1 MAKLMSEGVIM
12 DYCASNP
19 DFMAGVLRYFNVYG
33 SDPLGRLG
41 EYPRPDLRHYGRIT
55 GACMDAALGLTDK
68 LTVMG
73 TTHPTRD
80 GSCIRDFIHVV
91 DLVDAHIKLMGR
103 LSNPPVLFNVG
114 TGKGVSVKEIVA
126 ACLKVTGKNIT
137 VVMQEEARPGDAAE
151 VWADPTMVQQWLG
164 WKAQYTDVTEGLQHA
179 WDWRKNHPNGY

>member
-1 MAKLMSEGVIM
+1 
-12 DYCASNP
+12 
-19 DFMAGVLRYFNVYG
+19 
-33 SDPLGRLG
+33 
-41 EYPRPDLRHYGRIT
+41 
-55 GACMDAALGLTDK
+55 MDAALGLTDK

-80 GSCIRDFIHVV
+80 GSCVRDFIHVV

-137 VVMQEEARPGDAAE
+137 VVMQVRCTVLLSLSLSLSQSANLFFFAREVNSPG
-151 VWADPTMVQQWLG
+151 V
-164 WKAQYTDVTEGLQHA
+164 AQEKD
-179 WDWRKNHPNGY
+179 